1 MKEVRR
7 PSLPPLCVLVAA
19 PPLSLSAPSS
29 AADGTRGRSSPT
41 QLHLS
46 LDEQVAREATTAS
59 GGAAQ
64 ERTLQVS
71 ILSHDPFPF
80 QCCSFFSWCALSC
93 ISRGREW
100 W

>member
-7 PSLPPLCVLVAA
+7 PSLPPRCVLVAA

-29 AADGTRGRSSPT
+29 AAAGTRGRSSST
-41 QLHLS
+41 RLHLS
-46 LDEQVAREATTAS
+46 LDEQVAREAATAS

-64 ERTLQVS
+64 ERPPPGLHPVS
-71 ILSHDPFPF
+71 DPFPF